1 MLSYRAQK
9 TRAMKDRIS
18 RVNSLI
24 REKIAEILQ
33 REIFIKDVLIT
44 VQDVDVSKDLNY
56 AKIKISVI
64 PFGQSKKVLEILKK
78 QSPNLQKILNQK
90 VKIKFVPKIKF
101 ILDSSEEKASDVGP
115 TPKVLTATCPS
126 SSCPSNGRSCG

>member
-1 MLSYRAQK
+1 
-9 TRAMKDRIS
+9 MKDRIS

-101 ILDSSEEKASDVGP
+101 ILDSSEEKA
-115 TPKVLTATCPS
+115 
-126 SSCPSNGRSCG
+126 GRVEEILRNLKR